1 MVTSI
6 ESIFGISIHFEDRF
20 RIISPP
26 LPGLFTPLKWGFIST
41 YATYNYLSKNHVG
54 CLSRYL
60 HFYVHFI
67 VKLPVQPHC
76 TEKTMSLRTGKTAF
90 SCRTPIIVWTIGF
103 ISKRRN
109 EQSGLRLSL
118 DLRVNGSC
126 LITVCQNRG
135 LRKTILG

>member
-54 CLSRYL
+54 CLSRHL

-67 VKLPVQPHC
+67 VKLPVQPQNGAGA
-76 TEKTMSLRTGKTAF
+76 ETGGVKGTA
-90 SCRTPIIVWTIGF
+90 
-103 ISKRRN
+103 
-109 EQSGLRLSL
+109 LL
-118 DLRVNGSC
+118 GSC
-126 LITVCQNRG
+126 TGFGERTALALP
-135 LRKTILG
+135 LRRRMTASVKV